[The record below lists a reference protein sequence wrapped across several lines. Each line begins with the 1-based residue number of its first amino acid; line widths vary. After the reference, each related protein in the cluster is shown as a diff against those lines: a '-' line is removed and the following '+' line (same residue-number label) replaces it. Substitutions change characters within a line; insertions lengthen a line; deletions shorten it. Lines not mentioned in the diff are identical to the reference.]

1 MSNESLIV
9 SAMIKTQ
16 PVLSLSVD
24 ADGSYKTWIKQQGAR
39 VDLYRNYERGNH
51 RSGITPQM
59 RKMLRLP
66 NDDTGMDDFNHNYM
80 SIVVSKFASRL
91 HVNEISIGDDAQNK
105 AWLNPL
111 LEYNHWTALQGT
123 TFRGAIRDGDSFIMV
138 DPETLAWTSE
148 PAYDGYSGVFALF
161 DNNASTPYWACRIW
175 SEASEVDQKEVMRVV
190 VYESDKVSYWRGEE
204 NGQELRPDNIVETE
218 KLRMQNI
225 DLKNIPLVDIGNG
238 MAELP
243 EKINSRPWPVSMI
256 PVVHFVNRYDNY
268 SDGGESELRSGI
280 SLQDV
285 LNRTSYSKVIASE
298 LSAFRQIWSK
308 GIAIDVNGVLPGA
321 VHNLILKDVNGNPID
336 PTPEATAFL
345 AACAV
350 GQFEGTDISQY
361 IGQIDQDVREISQ
374 ITETPI
380 YGITTQG
387 ALSGEALKQLEI
399 GLIGKC
405 ERFQHQNEDAIRDL
419 IRLTAEIQT
428 EMQTQY
434 KGVDAPTFKVV
445 IVSWKSP
452 EILDVSARVTTL
464 SQLRRDCPNLWSD
477 DWYRA
482 KIGGLLGMTQAEIA
496 EEGLVAKN
504 ETQFKTDLIIGGGD
518 SGTATQV

>member
-1 MSNESLIV
+1 MSNEGLIV
-9 SAMIKTQ
+9 SALEKTQ
-16 PVLSLSVD
+16 PTLSLSLDVED
-24 ADGSYKTWIKQQGAR
+24 SYKTWIKQCGAR

-111 LEYNHWTALQGT
+111 LEYNHWVSLQGM
-123 TFRGAIRDGDSFIMV
+123 TFRGAIRDGNSFIMI

-148 PAYDGYSGVFALF
+148 PAYDGYSGIFALF
-161 DNNASTPYWACRIW
+161 DNNYTTPYWACRIW
-175 SEASEVDQKEVMRVV
+175 SEATEADQKEVMRVV
-190 VYESDKVSYWRGEE
+190 VYEPDKVSYWRGEE
-204 NGQELRPDNIVETE
+204 NGSEIRPDNFIESKTIMSSNV
-218 KLRMQNI
+218 KSL
-225 DLKNIPLVDIGNG
+225 GNG
-238 MAELP
+238 YAEQMP
-243 EKINSRPWPVSMI
+243 EMVNYRPWPVSMI
-256 PVVHFVNRYDNY
+256 PVIHFVNRYDNY

-321 VHNLILKDVNGNPID
+321 VHNLILKDANGNPID

-374 ITETPI
+374 VTETPI
-380 YGITTQG
+380 YGITTQN

-419 IRLTAEIQT
+419 IKLTAEIQ
-428 EMQTQY
+428 
-434 KGVDAPTFKVV
+434 KVFDTDYQGENPPEIKNV
-445 IVSWKSP
+445 VVSWKSP
-452 EILDVSARVTTL
+452 EILDATAQITAL
-464 SQLRRDCPNLWSD
+464 SNLRRDCPGLWGD

-482 KIGGLLGMTQAEIA
+482 RIGGLLGMTQSDIQS
-496 EEGLVAKN
+496 EGKAARDEN
-504 ETQFKTDLIIGGGD
+504 QFKTDLLIGGGD
-518 SGTATQV
+518 SGTPTTI

>member
-1 MSNESLIV
+1 MSNESLIADALV
-9 SAMIKTQ
+9 KTQ
-16 PVLSLSVD
+16 PIMSLNLDVED
-24 ADGSYKTWIKQQGAR
+24 SYRIWIKEQGAR
-39 VDLYRNYERGNH
+39 VALYRDYERGKH

-66 NDDTGMDDFNHNYM
+66 NDDTGLDDFNHNYM

-111 LEYNHWTALQGT
+111 LEYNHWVSLQGV
-123 TFRGAIRDGDSFIMV
+123 TFRGAIRDGNSFIMV
-138 DPETLAWTSE
+138 DPETLSWTSE

-161 DNNASTPYWACRIW
+161 DNNYTTPYWACRIW
-175 SEASEVDQKEVMRVV
+175 SEASEADQKEVMRVV
-190 VYESDKVSYWRGEE
+190 VYEPDKVSYWRGEE
-204 NGQELRPDNIVETE
+204 NGSELRPDNSIALSDVIAQAR
-218 KLRMQNI
+218 LMNI
-225 DLKNIPLVDIGNG
+225 EIAVKEGVDPAVTMVNY
-238 MAELP
+238 
-243 EKINSRPWPVSMI
+243 RPWSVSMI
-256 PVVHFVNRYDNY
+256 PIVHFVNRYDNY

-321 VHNLILKDVNGNPID
+321 VHNLILKDANGNPID

-374 ITETPI
+374 VTETPI
-380 YGITTQG
+380 YGITTQN

-428 EMQTQY
+428 KMQT
-434 KGVDAPTFKVV
+434 
-445 IVSWKSP
+445 
-452 EILDVSARVTTL
+452 
-464 SQLRRDCPNLWSD
+464 
-477 DWYRA
+477 
-482 KIGGLLGMTQAEIA
+482 
-496 EEGLVAKN
+496 
-504 ETQFKTDLIIGGGD
+504 
-518 SGTATQV
+518 